1 MLKLNIKARRRGGTT
16 AVQGGEKA
24 VPGGGGQDMRAW
36 RKHQNDI
43 H

>member
-1 MLKLNIKARRRGGTT
+1 MLKLNIKARR
-16 AVQGGEKA
+16 AVGHGWNEGREG
-24 VPGGGGQDMRAW
+24 VGIQDMRAW